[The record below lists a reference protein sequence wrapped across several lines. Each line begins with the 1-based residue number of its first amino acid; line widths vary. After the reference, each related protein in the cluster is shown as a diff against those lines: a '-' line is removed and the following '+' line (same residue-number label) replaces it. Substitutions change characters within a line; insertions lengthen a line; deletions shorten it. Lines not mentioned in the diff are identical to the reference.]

1 MTEKLV
7 SVIVPTY
14 NGEKFIAQTLE
25 SIINQDYG
33 NIEIILMNRRR
44 TLVTLVMS

>member
-1 MTEKLV
+1 MKEKLV

-25 SIINQDYG
+25 SIINQAYE
-33 NIEIILMNRRR
+33 NLEN
-44 TLVTLVMS
+44 